1 MKKPAFKITAFFL
14 FFFFS
19 AAAAFAGGQTREV
32 PIGATV
38 LNQGQQCEP
47 APDGWRASWI
57 VSFEALGEMMKRRR
71 SHRIGAASDSLPD
84 VDFDSFGVLAVE
96 MGRRSS
102 AGYGFKTDEVTAKRV
117 GKTVTVTLPYV
128 APAPGAMTAQVMT
141 SPWVLI
147 QIPLAEFS
155 EIRVEDQ
162 DGGLLDQID
171 LP

>member
-1 MKKPAFKITAFFL
+1 MKKTAFKMTAFLL
-14 FFFFS
+14 FIFF
-19 AAAAFAGGQTREV
+19 AAATAFAGGQVREV
-32 PIGATV
+32 PIDATV

-47 APDGWRASWI
+47 APEGWRIGWI
-57 VSFEALGEMMKRRR
+57 VSFEALGEMMKKCR

-84 VDFDSFGVLAVE
+84 IDFDRFGVLAVE

-102 AGYGFKTDEVTAKRV
+102 AGYGFKTDEVTAKRA

-128 APAPGAMTAQVMT
+128 QPAPGAMTAQVMT

-147 QIPLAEFS
+147 QIPMEDFGK
-155 EIRVEDQ
+155 IRVEDQ
-162 DGGLLDQID
+162 DGGLLDQIN